1 MNAFVFPGQGSQHL
15 GMGADMYNSNQKAQQ
30 IFEDA
35 NEILGFK
42 ITDIMFGEDQ
52 EALKQTNI
60 TQPAIYIHSMVTALI
75 ANKFFKPDAV
85 AGHSLGEF
93 TALAAANYISFE
105 DGLTLVQKRAVAMQE
120 ACEKNESSMA
130 AIVGLEDKIV
140 EDVCLESKETLVAA
154 NYNCP
159 GQIVISGTINAVN
172 LACTKLTE
180 LGARRAL
187 VLPVRGAFHS
197 PLMKSAEE
205 SLSKAINSI
214 QFKEGTCPIYQNI
227 TGMPYTDIEKIK
239 QNLVNQLTN
248 SVKWTQTMENM
259 KLNGLT
265 SVTEVG
271 PGKVIQGLFKR
282 ISRDLE
288 TKSLHQLIVQKLS

>member
-15 GMGADMYNSNQKAQQ
+15 GMGADLYNSNQKAQQ

-105 DGLTLVQKRAVAMQE
+105 DGLRLVQKRAIAMQE

-130 AIVGLEDKIV
+130 AIVGLDDNTV
-140 EDVCLESKETLVAA
+140 EDVCSQSKETLVAA

-172 LACTKLTE
+172 IACNKLTE

-205 SLSKAINSI
+205 SLSKAINDI

-227 TGMPYTDIEKIK
+227 TGMPYTDIEEIK
-239 QNLVNQLTN
+239 QNLVNQLTS

-259 KLNGLT
+259 KLNGLA

-271 PGKVIQGLFKR
+271 PGKVLQGLFKR

-288 TKSLHQLIVQKLS
+288 TKSLHQLIV

>member
-1 MNAFVFPGQGSQHL
+1 MNVFVFPGQGSQHL
-15 GMGADMYNSNQKAQQ
+15 GMGADLYNSNHKAQQ

-60 TQPAIYIHSMVTALI
+60 TQPAIYIHSMVIALI
-75 ANKFFKPDAV
+75 ADKFFKPNAV

-105 DGLTLVQKRAVAMQE
+105 DGLRLVYKRAIAMQE

-130 AIVGLEDKIV
+130 AIVGLDDNTV
-140 EDVCLESKETLVAA
+140 EDVCSQSKETLVAA

-172 LACTKLTE
+172 IACNKLTE

-205 SLSKAINSI
+205 SLSKAINNT

-227 TGMPYTDIEKIK
+227 TGMPYTDIEEIK
-239 QNLVNQLTN
+239 QNLVNQLTS

-259 KLNGLT
+259 KINGLA

-271 PGKVIQGLFKR
+271 PGKVLQGLFKR

-288 TKSLHQLIVQKLS
+288 TKSLHQLIV